1 MPKRKTKKSAGVTRK
16 IVKTPVE
23 VRTVVESGPTIEG
36 MRTVW
41 DEACKAFAKADD
53 LAGLLDSI
61 ENAAGGIVESS
72 DDTQAVKYAQMTLA
86 RLQNLRIVLKAG
98 PAETIAMTALQLG
111 EASEKLRIYLHGPYV
126 VQVREKTRTLQ
137 AAHDKK
143 CVAYSDSTKKNAVA
157 LFDKLRAEGMS
168 VGAATERVAVEFD
181 ISPRSLFDWRKK
193 FRQSL

>member
-126 VQVREKTRTLQ
+126 VQVREKTRKLQ
-137 AAHDKK
+137 AGHDNKCGYSDADKK
-143 CVAYSDSTKKNAVA
+143 AAVA